1 MGGNFPSLF
10 CRFCGIIDIDMLK
23 VILNAPHPISP
34 FNEPARDLRI
44 QNNPLWLHQR
54 NVLAPYTTREQEL
67 KAGERLPLVREET
80 IVYRDNLFFDEQYIN
95 TFMAMARKKGRAVRA
110 AFSVEDPAFKEH
122 ALPLSAS
129 Y

>member
-44 QNNPLWLHQR
+44 QNHPLWLHQR
-54 NVLAPYTTREQEL
+54 NVLAPYTTRELEL
-67 KAGERLPLVREET
+67 KPSQRFPQEHDEM
-80 IVYRDNLFFDEQYIN
+80 IVYRDNLFFDEEYIRIFV
-95 TFMAMARKKGRAVRA
+95 TEARKKRRACRA
-110 AFSVEDPAFKEH
+110 AFSAEDSAFKEH
-122 ALPLSAS
+122 A
-129 Y
+129 